1 MTLHHILS
9 VVDKK
14 KPEGEK
20 NKNKIHLN
28 FLNLFLDTNVDHEVR
43 RLESHHLVPLDSSHC
58 DFSPL
63 SPASNY
69 HPTFHWLSTCSISRL
84 TLNSKETKSLN
95 HQEPSVLRV
104 EKSQNVQTIPR
115 QHRDKG

>member
-14 KPEGEK
+14 KPEGGK